1 MGINLFGFQ
10 LGKKDVVVVE
20 DPKQRSFALPTEA
33 LDDGAVNITQNAYY
47 GTYVDLE
54 GAVRNEMELITRYRE
69 MSNHPELE
77 SAISDITNEAIS
89 REEDGTIVEIN
100 LDNLEVTDNIKKFIT
115 GEYKNI
121 LSMLN
126 FSNLADDLFKRWY
139 IDGRLYFHVIVNE
152 TNPRDGIQELRYID
166 PRKIRKIREIA
177 KERDNKSGLM
187 IIKSIAEYYVY
198 NERALPEQAFGTTVA
213 SPGIKIAP
221 DSIVSVTSGL
231 MDARNAFVVSYLN
244 SAIKPLN
251 QLRMIEDAVVIYRIS
266 RAPERRIF
274 YVDVGN
280 LPKGK
285 AEQYLRDV
293 MVKYRNKLV
302 YNQSDGSI
310 VDSRKHLSMLEDFFI
325 PRRDGCFVGSTKIKT
340 LDGRDESLDTLIE
353 EYNNGKENWVYSVSP
368 EGKIVPGKI
377 TWAGYTRKN
386 AEILDVYLD
395 NGEIITA
402 TPDHKFILRNGT
414 KVEAKDLQPGTS
426 LMPLYTREH
435 FITHNRGSTYLQVKD
450 NIDNKWKFAHRIVG
464 EFIHGPRGKNQI
476 LHHIDFD
483 RYNQTPSNLVYMDKL
498 EHFIYHSKHT
508 SAAWEVNKDDH
519 CNKLSISGKAFFE
532 TEQGMK
538 RRQEISDNNKVDIRI
553 INGAANGR
561 KKVVELRA
569 IDKANMS
576 HEDYLAKWSPGLT
589 KMAGEM
595 GGQFA
600 KKQVEL
606 DKVNLTKEQWD
617 AKYKSRGNTPRVRN
631 YYNLIQNVS
640 LKNISTVFKNEL
652 SKNIN
657 CNNKILVE
665 KVREHYPTITLETLR
680 DSLKY
685 NGYNSIAEFIYRN
698 IGSEY
703 ISNRRLSSINRN
715 IANHSVVK
723 IVHREDRQ
731 TVGTLTVDG
740 NNEYHDYHNFAL
752 TAGVFVMNSKST
764 EITTLPGGGALS
776 NLDDIDYFKK
786 KLLQALHVPYSRLEP
801 DGGGLA
807 ALGRTTEI
815 TRDELKFA
823 KFIDKLRNRFSQLF
837 DSILRIQLSLK
848 GICTQDEWD
857 TFREHIYY
865 DYKKDNN
872 FAELRESELLRER
885 LGTLAQIDPYIG
897 KYYSITWIKKNVL
910 RQSDEEIEEINKE
923 MKVDGSFEILQQ
935 SMVQDQPN
943 IQKESFE
950 LI

>member
-89 REEDGTIVEIN
+89 REDDGTIVEIN

-177 KERDNKSGLM
+177 KERDHKSGLM
-187 IIKSIAEYYVY
+187 VIKSIAEYYVY

-266 RAPERRIF
+266 RSPERRIF

-302 YNQSDGSI
+302 YNQADGSI

-395 NGEIITA
+395 NGEVITA

-414 KVEAKDLQPGTS
+414 KIEAKDLQPGTS
-426 LMPLYTREH
+426 LMPLYNSVTEEGNIV
-435 FITHNRGSTYLQVKD
+435 FDNFEEKYINFNETITKFK
-450 NIDNKWKFAHRIVG
+450 IDNNINPKGIKVIKKCFKF
-464 EFIHGPRGKNQI
+464 
-476 LHHIDFD
+476 D
-483 RYNQTPSNLVYMDKL
+483 
-498 EHFIYHSKHT
+498 
-508 SAAWEVNKDDH
+508 
-519 CNKLSISGKAFFE
+519 
-532 TEQGMK
+532 
-538 RRQEISDNNKVDIRI
+538 
-553 INGAANGR
+553 
-561 KKVVELRA
+561 
-569 IDKANMS
+569 
-576 HEDYLAKWSPGLT
+576 
-589 KMAGEM
+589 
-595 GGQFA
+595 
-600 KKQVEL
+600 
-606 DKVNLTKEQWD
+606 
-617 AKYKSRGNTPRVRN
+617 
-631 YYNLIQNVS
+631 NLINFDDS
-640 LKNISTVFKNEL
+640 NDYWKYYKTD
-652 SKNIN
+652 
-657 CNNKILVE
+657 
-665 KVREHYPTITLETLR
+665 IT
-680 DSLKY
+680 
-685 NGYNSIAEFIYRN
+685 
-698 IGSEY
+698 
-703 ISNRRLSSINRN
+703 
-715 IANHSVVK
+715 NHFENLQRQVNHNHKVVK
-723 IVHREDRQ
+723 IVYREDRQ

-935 SMVQDQPN
+935 AIAQEQPN

>member
-89 REEDGTIVEIN
+89 REDDGTIVEIN

-177 KERDNKSGLM
+177 KERDHKSGLM
-187 IIKSIAEYYVY
+187 VIKSIAEYYVY

-266 RAPERRIF
+266 RAAERRIF

-302 YNQSDGSI
+302 YNQADGSI

-395 NGEIITA
+395 NGEVITA

-414 KVEAKDLQPGTS
+414 KIEAKDLQPGTS
-426 LMPLYTREH
+426 LMPLYNSVTEEGNIV
-435 FITHNRGSTYLQVKD
+435 FDNFEEKYINFNETITKFK
-450 NIDNKWKFAHRIVG
+450 IDNNINPKGIKVIKKCFKF
-464 EFIHGPRGKNQI
+464 
-476 LHHIDFD
+476 D
-483 RYNQTPSNLVYMDKL
+483 
-498 EHFIYHSKHT
+498 
-508 SAAWEVNKDDH
+508 
-519 CNKLSISGKAFFE
+519 
-532 TEQGMK
+532 
-538 RRQEISDNNKVDIRI
+538 
-553 INGAANGR
+553 
-561 KKVVELRA
+561 
-569 IDKANMS
+569 
-576 HEDYLAKWSPGLT
+576 
-589 KMAGEM
+589 
-595 GGQFA
+595 
-600 KKQVEL
+600 
-606 DKVNLTKEQWD
+606 
-617 AKYKSRGNTPRVRN
+617 
-631 YYNLIQNVS
+631 NLINFDDS
-640 LKNISTVFKNEL
+640 NDYWKYYKTD
-652 SKNIN
+652 
-657 CNNKILVE
+657 
-665 KVREHYPTITLETLR
+665 ITNHVK
-680 DSLKY
+680 SSQHQY
-685 NGYNSIAEFIYRN
+685 NYN
-698 IGSEY
+698 
-703 ISNRRLSSINRN
+703 
-715 IANHSVVK
+715 HKVVK
-723 IVHREDRQ
+723 IVYREDRQ

-776 NLDDIDYFKK
+776 NLDDVDYFKK

-885 LGTLAQIDPYIG
+885 LGTLVQIDPYIG

-935 SMVQDQPN
+935 AIAQEQPN